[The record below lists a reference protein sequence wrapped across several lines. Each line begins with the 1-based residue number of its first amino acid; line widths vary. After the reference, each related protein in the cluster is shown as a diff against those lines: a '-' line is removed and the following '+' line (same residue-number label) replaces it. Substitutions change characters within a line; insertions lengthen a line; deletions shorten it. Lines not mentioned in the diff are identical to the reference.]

1 MQLINLQ
8 QLFELP
14 SIQYG
19 PKSLKYF
26 QKRVQQRIWAVL
38 KVKGVQNITKVHLT
52 KCLLSVNIKCIIMH
66 AVLSLCVCVY
76 KVILW
81 LCCTRSIFFSLYVF
95 LSTVLPPP
103 TLCIAVCPHLTMHSA
118 HYNCTNTQF
127 KKTKTK
133 NISMLKV
140 LKINP
145 PANWQLMILWTLSP
159 KYYSPFSDRPF
170 RFSTLT
176 TCTDVFPTLLF
187 GKRM

>member
-1 MQLINLQ
+1 MHHYAC
-8 QLFELP
+8 
-14 SIQYG
+14 ST
-19 PKSLKYF
+19 
-26 QKRVQQRIWAVL
+26 V
-38 KVKGVQNITKVHLT
+38 
-52 KCLLSVNIKCIIMH
+52 SV
-66 AVLSLCVCVY
+66 CVCVY

-103 TLCIAVCPHLTMHSA
+103 TLCIAVCLHLTMHSA

>member
-1 MQLINLQ
+1 MHHYAC
-8 QLFELP
+8 
-14 SIQYG
+14 ST
-19 PKSLKYF
+19 
-26 QKRVQQRIWAVL
+26 V
-38 KVKGVQNITKVHLT
+38 
-52 KCLLSVNIKCIIMH
+52 SV
-66 AVLSLCVCVY
+66 CVCVY

-145 PANWQLMILWTLSP
+145 PANWQLMILWTLLLQS
-159 KYYSPFSDRPF
+159 FF
-170 RFSTLT
+170 RQTVQIFHPN
-176 TCTDVFPTLLF
+176 DVYRCIPNTVVWQTYVI
-187 GKRM
+187 